1 MSLDRGGEL
10 FLDHTFLLALEQPSV
25 HYPAC
30 LPLSPLPVLDV
41 ALSGRPLLCPC
52 AITAPTAPRHQACSL
67 ESVWPAAHCDWTP
80 QGHGLK
86 QFWGRW
92 SSQNSVPK
100 ACPLLS
106 GWTLSSGGSGTP
118 GDMPATVSHPCPPGD
133 RDGRP
138 GSLTWAHAPL
148 HRASPSLS
156 GV

>member
-86 QFWGRW
+86 QVLGTLVLPEFCPQSLPSSEWLDSKLWGLW
-92 SSQNSVPK
+92 DSWGH
-100 ACPLLS
+100 A
-106 GWTLSSGGSGTP
+106 
-118 GDMPATVSHPCPPGD
+118 SHCFPSMSTW
-133 RDGRP
+133 RP
-138 GSLTWAHAPL
+138 
-148 HRASPSLS
+148 
-156 GV
+156 